1 MNKLDLLK
9 KVITKK
15 TARKILI
22 LKKFSPEISLVLGGI
37 GFGTCVVLACK
48 ATLKA
53 KESKEYLDFNISET
67 KKAKEEKLITE
78 QEYTKDIAQHYVQGA
93 LEIGKLYLPA
103 VGIGVLS
110 LGLIYNSHR
119 IMRSRN
125 FALVAAYKAIDE
137 SFSLYRGKVINEL
150 GEDKD
155 RQFKYG
161 LRTETMITTEEND
174 KGKLKEVKKSVSVLD
189 DLGYSKYARFYDETC
204 KAFHKNPEYNLM
216 FLKTQQ
222 DYANDLLYARGH
234 VFLNEVYDSLGIER
248 SSAGQ
253 VVGWVLDKN
262 NPNKIDFGIF
272 DGYKKSSRNFVNGYE
287 PVILLDFNV
296 DGLIYDKI

>member
-9 KVITKK
+9 RVITKK
-15 TARKILI
+15 TARKLLI

-37 GFGTCVVLACK
+37 GIGTCVVLACK

-53 KESKEYLDFNISET
+53 KVAKEYLDLNISET
-67 KKAKEEKLITE
+67 KKAKEESLITE
-78 QEYTKDIAQHYVQGA
+78 QEYAKDMAQHYVQGA

-103 VGIGVLS
+103 VGVGVLS
-110 LGLIYNSHR
+110 LGLVYNSHR

-137 SFSLYRGKVINEL
+137 SFSLYRGRVITEL

-161 LRTETMITTEEND
+161 LRKETILVNEEND
-174 KGKLKEVKKSVSVLD
+174 KGKVREVKKSISVLD

-204 KAFHKNPEYNLM
+204 KAFHKNPEYNLA
-216 FLKTQQ
+216 FLKTQE
-222 DYANDLLYARGH
+222 DYANHLLYARGH
-234 VFLNEVYDSLGIER
+234 VFLNEIYDSLGIER
-248 SSAGQ
+248 SREGQ
-253 VVGWVLDKN
+253 VVGWVLDKDA
-262 NPNKIDFGIF
+262 PNRIDFGIY
-272 DGYKKSSRNFVNGYE
+272 DSHKKSSRNFVNGYE

-296 DGLIYDKI
+296 QGLIYDKI

>member
-15 TARKILI
+15 TARKLLI

-53 KESKEYLDFNISET
+53 KESKEYLDLNISET

-78 QEYTKDIAQHYVQGA
+78 QEYTKDMTQHYVQGA

-103 VGIGVLS
+103 VGVGVLS

-125 FALVAAYKAIDE
+125 FALVAAYKAIDD
-137 SFSLYRGKVINEL
+137 SFSLYRSRVINEL
-150 GEDKD
+150 GDDKD

-161 LRTETMITTEEND
+161 LRNETMITTEEND
-174 KGKLKEVKKSVSVLD
+174 KGKLKEVKKNVSVLD
-189 DLGYSKYARFYDETC
+189 ELGYSKYARFYDETC
-204 KAFHKNPEYNLM
+204 KSFHKNPEYNLM